1 MQKATNLWRICL
13 STLLFVALGLGSKEF
28 LTHFKPITVSAN
40 SHNYQFQNVVIG
52 GGGGFV
58 PGIIFSTRQPN
69 LMYARTD
76 IGGAYRWDPATS
88 SWIPLLDWIG
98 SNDRNLSGVESI
110 AADPID
116 ARGLSCRGHL
126 YQ

>member
-52 GGGGFV
+52 GAVASYPGLSSARVSRTLFMRAPTSEARIAGIPQPAAGFHC
-58 PGIIFSTRQPN
+58 
-69 LMYARTD
+69 
-76 IGGAYRWDPATS
+76 
-88 SWIPLLDWIG
+88 WIG
-98 SNDRNLSGVESI
+98 S
-110 AADPID
+110 DPMT
-116 ARGLSCRGHL
+116 GT
-126 YQ
+126 